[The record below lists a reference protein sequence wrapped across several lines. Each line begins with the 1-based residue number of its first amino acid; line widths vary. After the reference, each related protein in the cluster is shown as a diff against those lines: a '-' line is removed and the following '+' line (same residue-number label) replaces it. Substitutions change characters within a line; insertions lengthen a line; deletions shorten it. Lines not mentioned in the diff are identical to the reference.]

1 MLLCAN
7 INGHGLII
15 CIASKGSG
23 AMLLKVGS
31 KRRRTKNEILDE
43 KFIEEQRGEEA
54 KENAVKVLK
63 LRDELDIAKKDN
75 ATFHQAAGMLEK
87 LFASGQAKM
96 GEDGQIV
103 MVGNGGGEVFR
114 QVSPSYKQD

>member
-1 MLLCAN
+1 MLLRTN
-7 INGHGLII
+7 INGGGLFI

-31 KRRRTKNEILDE
+31 KRRRTKNEILGE

-54 KENAVKVLK
+54 KENAVQVKK
-63 LRDELDIAKKDN
+63 LRDELEISKKDN
-75 ATFHQAAGMLEK
+75 ATFQQAADMLQN